1 MATSVADSQRRWPH
15 FERRMKRGNFY
26 VKDMCPCPTRGTM
39 HTRGLVDIACASLL
53 RQETGL
59 KLKGVCHRVV
69 STLRRPAA

>member
-1 MATSVADSQRRWPH
+1 
-15 FERRMKRGNFY
+15 
-26 VKDMCPCPTRGTM
+26 M

-69 STLRRPAA
+69 STLRRPAAYVHVHPRMSECL